1 MGFSY
6 MSVTKKRI
14 LYEKLDSTSS
24 ISHRVTQILRKIIEQ
39 DKKYGLL
46 PNPGHS
52 QSELSYEKFT
62 RRYFPQCNHPASCL
76 RAEFAV
82 RRRSNQAEEN
92 VARRVMKTRSTE
104 TLRIN
109 I

>member
-1 MGFSY
+1 MACC
-6 MSVTKKRI
+6 RI
-14 LYEKLDSTSS
+14 
-24 ISHRVTQILRKIIEQ
+24 
-39 DKKYGLL
+39 
-46 PNPGHS
+46 PGIRNQNYHMKNS
-52 QSELSYEKFT
+52 QGVIFHNAIT
-62 RRYFPQCNHPASCL
+62 RAASCL